1 MITLL
6 TTPRMLAAIL
16 ADFMESAVLT
26 GLETIL
32 PLRIKLLFH
41 YNSKQVALVFL
52 VLTIPSF
59 LAPLVGHLSDRVGA
73 KPVISLGF
81 LGLAPLLV
89 LLRLVDHD
97 DRAQVALLC
106 GLLLLVG
113 VALNMLATPA
123 FTEAMYV
130 VDDRQ
135 AAEPGVFGPKGA
147 YAQAFALM
155 SIAYATGSLVGPFVG
170 GLMAEWI
177 GWSDLTL
184 VSGILCG
191 LCSLPCLYA
200 TGGRRSPAGTSGE
213 CDLGP

>member
-1 MITLL
+1 M
-6 TTPRMLAAIL
+6 
-16 ADFMESAVLT
+16 
-26 GLETIL
+26 
-32 PLRIKLLFH
+32 
-41 YNSKQVALVFL
+41 
-52 VLTIPSF
+52 
-59 LAPLVGHLSDRVGA
+59 
-73 KPVISLGF
+73 
-81 LGLAPLLV
+81 
-89 LLRLVDHD
+89 DHD